1 MTKAN
6 STGAALG
13 SPATPDQLAP
23 VSADPGARLLGLDF
37 TRGIAV
43 LGILAANIVAF
54 GQPFNAYMWPEQFLT
69 EHGPV
74 SDWLWVIQFVLIDGK
89 MRGLFTLLFGA
100 GMVLFMEKAWA
111 KGATRWLQ
119 ARRLFWL
126 LMFGL
131 VHFYLIWRGD
141 ILILYSIAGFAAMW
155 CIRWS
160 AKTQMAVG
168 ITGYVLGSLIFS
180 GGMGMT
186 YAIAE
191 TSLGKTEQMAQGRA
205 EMAAEIETIQAD
217 DATETAIIQSGSYP
231 EYVRHSLTEH
241 GADPLFMLVLFGF
254 ETLPLMLIGM
264 ALFKIGMFSGALDPS
279 GQRKWGWI
287 GIIVGT
293 ALTIP
298 IALWAKAD
306 GFTYW
311 GTLSAFAGFSMLPRL
326 PAILGL
332 AALLALWGPVA
343 KGWLAERLVAAGRM
357 AFSNYL
363 GTSVLMMLV
372 FHGWAIGLFGA
383 LNRPQLY
390 LVVLLAWVVMLAWSK
405 PWLARFRYGPLEWL
419 WRCLTY
425 WKLFPLRR

>member
-1 MTKAN
+1 MDQSEHSADA
-6 STGAALG
+6 SRAQAAIE
-13 SPATPDQLAP
+13 P
-23 VSADPGARLLGLDF
+23 VSATSGRRLIGLDF

-54 GQPFNAYMWPEQFLT
+54 GQPFNAYMWPAQFQT
-69 EHGPV
+69 GHGPV
-74 SDWLWVIQFVLIDGK
+74 SDWMWVIQFVLIDSK

-131 VHFYLIWRGD
+131 IHFYFIWRGD
-141 ILILYSIAGFAAMW
+141 ILVLYSVAGFFAML
-155 CIRWS
+155 CLRWQ
-160 AKTQMAVG
+160 AKTLMAVG
-168 ITGYVLGSLIFS
+168 ITGYVLGAVLFT
-180 GGMGMT
+180 GMMGASWAVADT
-186 YAIAE
+186 
-191 TSLGKTEQMAQGRA
+191 TLGNSAKMAPMRDEMGRA
-205 EMAAEIETIQAD
+205 IDEIVAD
-217 DATETAIIQSGSYP
+217 DAAETALIQSGDYAGF
-231 EYVRHSLTEH
+231 VTHNLAEH
-241 GADPLFMLVLFGF
+241 GSDPIFSLGLFGL
-254 ETLPLMLIGM
+254 ETWPLMLIGM
-264 ALFKIGMFSGALDPS
+264 ALFKIGMFSGGIDPA

-287 GIIVGT
+287 GVIAGT
-293 ALTIP
+293 ALTLP
-298 IALWAKAD
+298 IALWAKAG

-311 GTLSAFAGFSMLPRL
+311 GTLAAFTGFSMLPRL
-326 PAILGL
+326 PLILGL

-363 GTSVLMMLV
+363 GTSILMVLV
-372 FHGWAIGLFGA
+372 FHGWALGLFGV

-390 LVVLLAWVVMLAWSK
+390 LVVLCAWAIMLLWSK
-405 PWLARFRYGPLEWL
+405 PWLARYRYGPLEWL

-425 WKLFPLRR
+425 WRLFPLRR